1 MPKHNLFKKMMLL
14 ILVMLIPIMVLYF
27 YSNKINSE
35 VLRSEL
41 NKSNVSQLTFFQNQ
55 VNANV
60 DMLTLWPNLLM
71 HDPDIFSLKDLTS
84 NSDYLNLDEINL
96 VKRIQTKL
104 GIQENS
110 SNWKSS
116 LFIYSPELHRVVS
129 VNDAKGYSDEEL
141 SKRLKSGWQLNPVV
155 LDGEER
161 YIFSLFTAY
170 PYSAVHNPEEVN
182 LIIEVQ
188 YDSRNIQNMLDKF
201 KSDGRKDPFYYKKE
215 DGVIYNRTANKP
227 LIEEF
232 VQQYEQ
238 NQLQGQESFT
248 IQLDGERYLVSVVH
262 SDHTGWDL
270 IDYMPLSEIME
281 PITRSNLL
289 FYFSVGCLL
298 LMSCLVS
305 YMLYAQIQVPLKE
318 LIHGFQ
324 KLRNEDY
331 SVRLDAKGNGEFGFV
346 FTRFNWMVDN
356 IQDLFERVYL
366 ERIHVREAR
375 LKQLQSQINPHFFY
389 NCFSFISSMAKL
401 NNTRAVVA
409 MSENLSRYYRY
420 TTRQERDLVPL
431 KDEIEFVTNYLEIQT
446 MRMNRLQYTIA
457 LEEGLHNM
465 LIPKLLIQPLVE
477 NAMLHGIESSSSAN
491 QVYITVKRI
500 EDEVIVVVED
510 NGKGLTQEGLE
521 ELQHKL
527 TLPMTEEMGCG
538 MWNVHQRVLL
548 TYGEGA
554 EMSLSAS
561 PYGGLRV
568 TLRWNDKRDRNGSD
582 LRGELDDRNIAS
594 G

>member
-1 MPKHNLFKKMMLL
+1 MLL
-14 ILVMLIPIMVLYF
+14 ILVMLVPIMVLYF

-71 HDPDIFSLKDLTS
+71 HDPDIFSLKDLHS
-84 NSDYLNLDEINL
+84 HSDYLNLDEINL

-116 LFIYSPELHRVVS
+116 IFIYSPELHRVVS
-129 VNDAKGYSDEEL
+129 VNDAKSYSDEEL
-141 SKRLKSGWQLNPVV
+141 SKRLKSGWQLKPVD
-155 LDGEER
+155 LDGEGGF
-161 YIFSLFTAY
+161 IFSLFTAY
-170 PYSAVHNPEEVN
+170 PYSADLNPEEVN
-182 LIIEVQ
+182 LMIEVQ

-201 KSDGRKDPFYYKKE
+201 KSDGSKDPFYYKKE

-227 LIEEF
+227 LIEEL

-238 NQLQGQESFT
+238 EQLQKQESFT
-248 IQLDGERYLVSVVH
+248 IHLEGERYLVSVVH

-270 IDYMPLSEIME
+270 IDYIPLSEIME
-281 PITRSNLL
+281 PITKSNLL

-298 LMSCLVS
+298 LMSCLTS
-305 YMLYAQIQVPLKE
+305 YMLYAQIQVPLKQ
-318 LIHGFQ
+318 LINGFH
-324 KLRNEDY
+324 KLKNEDY
-331 SVRLDAKGNGEFGFV
+331 SVRLNPKGNSEFGFV
-346 FTRFNWMVDN
+346 FTRFNWMVAN

-401 NNTRAVVA
+401 NNTQAVVA

-431 KDEIEFVTNYLEIQT
+431 KNELEFVKNYLEIQT
-446 MRMNRLQYTIA
+446 MRMSRLHYSID
-457 LEEGLHNM
+457 LEEDLRDL

-477 NAMLHGIESSSSAN
+477 NAILHGIESSSSAN
-491 QVYITVKRI
+491 QVYVTVKRL
-500 EDEVIVVVED
+500 EDVVVVTVED
-510 NGKGLTQEGLE
+510 NGKGLTEEALE
-521 ELQHKL
+521 ELKQKL
-527 TLPMTEEMGCG
+527 SLPMTEEMGCG
-538 MWNVHQRVLL
+538 MWNVYQRVLL
-548 TYGEGA
+548 TYGDGA
-554 EMSLSAS
+554 GMSLTPS

-568 TLRWNDKRDRNGSD
+568 TLHW
-582 LRGELDDRNIAS
+582 LDTDQI
-594 G
+594 